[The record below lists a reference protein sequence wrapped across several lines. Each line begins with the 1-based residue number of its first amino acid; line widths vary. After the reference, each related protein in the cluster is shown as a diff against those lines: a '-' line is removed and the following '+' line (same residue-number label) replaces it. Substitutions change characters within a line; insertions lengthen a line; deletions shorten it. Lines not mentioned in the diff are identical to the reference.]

1 MNDFKITP
9 DKSPEFETAMK
20 FVREAEGGYYNHP
33 NDPGG
38 LTNMGITQRD
48 YPLLD
53 IKNLTREQADEIF
66 WQDYWL
72 KSSAYLIPYP
82 AYISFFDSVVNT
94 GRTQANKFLQRVVGA
109 TADGIVGPYTR
120 SLLSKKDPVDVA
132 YGIIDQRQTFYDNL
146 AENRPKLAV
155 FLKGWTNRNN
165 NLRNYMQ
172 NQLKNA

>member
-1 MNDFKITP
+1 MP
-9 DKSPEFETAMK
+9 SEKSKEFEIAMK
-20 FVREAEGGYYNHP
+20 FVREAEGGLYNHP
-33 NDPGG
+33 SDPAG

-48 YPLLD
+48 YPLID
-53 IKNLTREQADEIF
+53 IKSLTREGADEIF

-94 GRTQANKFLQRVVGA
+94 GRKQANKFLQRVVGA

-132 YGIIDQRQTFYDNL
+132 YGIIDQRQTFYNNL

-155 FLKGWTNRNN
+155 FRKGWLARND
-165 NLRNYMQ
+165 R
-172 NQLKNA
+172 LKKYIQSLINS

>member
-9 DKSPEFETAMK
+9 DKSSEFETAMK

-38 LTNMGITQRD
+38 ETMFGLTKRD

-94 GRTQANKFLQRVVGA
+94 GRKQANKFLQRVVGA

-165 NLRNYMQ
+165 NLRNYIQ
-172 NQLKNA
+172 NLLKTA

>member
-1 MNDFKITP
+1 MNERFQI
-9 DKSPEFETAMK
+9 AMK

-38 LTNMGITQRD
+38 ETMFGLTKRD

-94 GRTQANKFLQRVVGA
+94 GRKQANKFLQRV
-109 TADGIVGPYTR
+109 GIRDTLV
-120 SLLSKKDPVDVA
+120 
-132 YGIIDQRQTFYDNL
+132 
-146 AENRPKLAV
+146 
-155 FLKGWTNRNN
+155 
-165 NLRNYMQ
+165 
-172 NQLKNA
+172 

>member
-1 MNDFKITP
+1 MNDIKIS
-9 DKSPEFETAMK
+9 DNKSPEFETSMK

-38 LTNMGITQRD
+38 ETMYGLTKRD

-53 IKNLTREQADEIF
+53 IKNLTREEADQIF

-72 KSSAYLIPYP
+72 KSSAPLLPFPVYVSY
-82 AYISFFDSVVNT
+82 FDSCVNT
-94 GRTQANKFLQRVVGA
+94 GRKQANKFLQRSVGA

-120 SLLSKKDPVDVA
+120 SLLSKKDPKDVTFN
-132 YGIIDQRQTFYDNL
+132 IIDQRQNFYEDL
-146 AENRPKLAV
+146 SKNRPKLKV

-165 NLRNYMQ
+165 NLREYIKNI
-172 NQLKNA
+172 LKNA

>member
-1 MNDFKITP
+1 MP
-9 DKSPEFETAMK
+9 SEKSKEFEIAMK
-20 FVREAEGGYYNHP
+20 FVREAEGGLYNHP
-33 NDPGG
+33 NDPAG

-72 KSSAYLIPYP
+72 KSAASLVPFP
-82 AYISFFDSVVNT
+82 AYISYFDSCVNT

-120 SLLSKKDPVDVA
+120 SLMSKKDPKDVA
-132 YGIIDQRQTFYDNL
+132 FGIIDQRQSFYNNL
-146 AENRPKLAV
+146 CEKRPKLAV
-155 FLKGWTNRNN
+155 FKKGWTNRNN
-165 NLRNYMQ
+165 NLRDYIQ
-172 NQLKNA
+172 NLLKNA

>member
-9 DKSPEFETAMK
+9 DKSPEFQTAMK

-33 NDPGG
+33 SDPGG
-38 LTNMGITQRD
+38 ETQFGLTKRD

-53 IKNLTREQADEIF
+53 IKNITREQADEIF

-94 GRTQANKFLQRVVGA
+94 GRKQANKFLQRVVGA

-132 YGIIDQRQTFYDNL
+132 YGIIDQRQTFYNNL
-146 AENRPKLAV
+146 SENRPKLAV

-165 NLRNYMQ
+165 NLRNYIQ
-172 NQLKNA
+172 NLLKTA

>member
-1 MNDFKITP
+1 MP
-9 DKSPEFETAMK
+9 SEKSKEFEIAMK
-20 FVREAEGGYYNHP
+20 FVREAEGGLYFNE
-33 NDPGG
+33 NDPGK

-94 GRTQANKFLQRVVGA
+94 GRKQANKFLQRVVGA

-132 YGIIDQRQTFYDNL
+132 YGIIDQRQTFYNNL

-165 NLRNYMQ
+165 NLRNYIQ
-172 NQLKNA
+172 NLLKTA

>member
-1 MNDFKITP
+1 MNHFKITP

-38 LTNMGITQRD
+38 ETQFGLTKRD

-72 KSSAYLIPYP
+72 KSNAYLIPYP

-132 YGIIDQRQTFYDNL
+132 YGIIDQRQTFYNNL

-155 FLKGWTNRNN
+155 FRKGWLARND
-165 NLRNYMQ
+165 R
-172 NQLKNA
+172 LKKYIQSLINS

>member
-9 DKSPEFETAMK
+9 DKSSEFETAMK

-38 LTNMGITQRD
+38 ETMFGLTKRD

-94 GRTQANKFLQRVVGA
+94 GRKQANKFLQRVVGA

-132 YGIIDQRQTFYDNL
+132 YGIIDQRQTFYNNL

-165 NLRNYMQ
+165 NLRNYIQ

>member
-9 DKSPEFETAMK
+9 DKSSEFETAMK

-38 LTNMGITQRD
+38 ETQFGLTKRD

-53 IKNLTREQADEIF
+53 IKNITREQADEIF

-72 KSSAYLIPYP
+72 KSNAYLIPYP

-94 GRTQANKFLQRVVGA
+94 GRKQANKFLQRVVGA

-132 YGIIDQRQTFYDNL
+132 YGIIDQRQTFYNNL
-146 AENRPKLAV
+146 CDNRPKLAV
-155 FLKGWTNRNN
+155 FRKGWDNRNV
-165 NLRNYMQ
+165 NLRNYIQ
-172 NQLKNA
+172 NLLKTA